1 MMKSISKCCLV
12 LAMAMA
18 SECAFAQDNAQG
30 GNPRRQRPAA
40 YVIPTDAPILTKVK
54 GGTYVI
60 NTSGLCKDVKGYKD
74 LVPVEITIKSDKI
87 VNIEVLRNNE
97 GPKYMASASQGIL
110 DKYIGMKVKK
120 VQNAKVDAVAGAT
133 FTSDALIQNINAG
146 LNYYLEHK

>member
-12 LAMAMA
+12 LALAMA
-18 SECAFAQDNAQG
+18 SECAFAQANSQG
-30 GNPRRQRPAA
+30 ARNPRRQRPAA
-40 YVIPTDAPILTKVK
+40 YVIPTDAPILTKK
-54 GGTYVI
+54 SGTYVI

-97 GPKYMASASQGIL
+97 GPKYMASASKGIL

-120 VQNAKVDAVAGAT
+120 VRNAKVDAVAGAT
-133 FTSDALIQNINAG
+133 FTSNALIQNINSG
-146 LNYYLEHK
+146 LNYYLENK

>member
-12 LAMAMA
+12 LAMAMV
-18 SECAFAQDNAQG
+18 SECAFAQANAQG

-40 YVIPTDAPILTKVK
+40 YVIPTDAPILTKGK
-54 GGTYVI
+54 GGNYVV
-60 NTSGLCKDVKGYKD
+60 NTSGLCKDVKGYMD
-74 LVPVEITIKSDKI
+74 LVPVEITIKGDKI

-120 VQNAKVDAVAGAT
+120 VQDAKVDAVAGAT
-133 FTSDALIQNINAG
+133 FTSNALIQNINAG

>member
-18 SECAFAQDNAQG
+18 SECAFAQ
-30 GNPRRQRPAA
+30 GNTQSGTPRRQRPAA
-40 YVIPTDAPILTKVK
+40 YVIPTDAPILTKEK
-54 GGTYVI
+54 GETYVI

-133 FTSDALIQNINAG
+133 FTSNALIQNINAG

>member
-1 MMKSISKCCLV
+1 MMKSISKCCLL

-18 SECAFAQDNAQG
+18 SECAFAQ
-30 GNPRRQRPAA
+30 GNTQSGTPRRQRPVA
-40 YVIPTDAPILTKVK
+40 YVIPTDAPILTKEK

-133 FTSDALIQNINAG
+133 FTSNALIQNINAG

>member
-12 LAMAMA
+12 LALAMA
-18 SECAFAQDNAQG
+18 SECAFAQANSQG
-30 GNPRRQRPAA
+30 VRNPRRQRPAA
-40 YVIPTDAPILTKVK
+40 YVIPTDAPILTKK
-54 GGTYVI
+54 SGTYVI

-97 GPKYMASASQGIL
+97 GPKYMASASKGIL

-120 VQNAKVDAVAGAT
+120 VRNAKVDAVAGAT
-133 FTSDALIQNINAG
+133 FTSNALIQNINSG
-146 LNYYLEHK
+146 LNYYLENK

>member
-12 LAMAMA
+12 LALAMA
-18 SECAFAQDNAQG
+18 SECAFAQANSQG
-30 GNPRRQRPAA
+30 ARNLRRQRPAA
-40 YVIPTDAPILTKVK
+40 YVIPTDAPILTKK
-54 GGTYVI
+54 SGTYVI

-97 GPKYMASASQGIL
+97 GPKYMASASKGIL

-120 VQNAKVDAVAGAT
+120 VRNAKVDAVAGAT
-133 FTSDALIQNINAG
+133 FTSNALIQNINSG
-146 LNYYLEHK
+146 LNYYLENK